1 MGARKGYGLK
11 LLNSEADS
19 VVFLRPLLGAREGAE
34 QRLHAP
40 CRLHRR
46 FDVEEADPKARPGL
60 ACLGGSDGL
69 LSAEDEVIGCLLDL
83 CEGLVDRLLCV
94 WVKTSASLTL
104 PMSLP
109 E

>member
-11 LLNSEADS
+11 LLNSEADT

-60 ACLGGSDGL
+60 ACSGGGDGL

-94 WVKTSASLTL
+94 WTSAALTL

-109 E
+109 P